1 MNFDP
6 ISKSVFDGLLNAY
19 NNHINLGASG
29 SVKDKKNGFGDM
41 AMRADIEAEECVFSS
56 LKKLSEENNL
66 RIICK
71 SEELGDQKLN
81 PNGEKTLFAVF
92 DGLDGSVNYLKKGEF
107 GYGTMV
113 AVADNENPK
122 YQDFFVAGLAMMEEG
137 KIVLAIKD
145 DGVYLY
151 DIANDEFKKL
161 DKFRLTGRDPVNE
174 AFADDKTL
182 ANKYFP
188 EELKAYGDKPWI
200 MTGSSAW
207 SIYSI
212 CTGKKFNALIEVTR
226 KKNLEQP
233 IIYLLIAELGG
244 VMVDKTGSSI
254 GSKVFKEWGQERDGE
269 EYLISSKSLSVAND
283 IIRSINI

>member
-19 NNHINLGASG
+19 NNHINLGANG
-29 SVKDKKNGFGDM
+29 SIKDKKNRFGDM
-41 AMRADIEAEECVFSS
+41 AMRADIEAEEHVFSS
-56 LKKLSEENNL
+56 LKKFSDENSF

-71 SEELGDQKLN
+71 SEELGEQELN
-81 PNGEKTLFAVF
+81 PNGQKTLFAVF
-92 DGLDGSVNYLKKGEF
+92 DGLDGSTNYVKKGEY

-137 KIVLAIKD
+137 KIVLAIKNE
-145 DGVYLY
+145 GVYLY
-151 DIANDEFKKL
+151 DIANDGIKKL
-161 DKFRLTGRDPVNE
+161 DKFNQAETFG
-174 AFADDKTL
+174 DDKTL

-188 EELKAYGDKPWI
+188 EEINAYGDKPWV
-200 MTGSSAW
+200 MTGSTAW

-212 CTGKKFNALIEVTR
+212 CTDQKYNSLIEVTR

-233 IIYLLIAELGG
+233 IIYLLITELGG
-244 VMVDKTGSSI
+244 VMVDKNGNSI
-254 GSKVFKEWGQERDGE
+254 GEKIFNEWGQHGDGE
-269 EYLISSKSLSVAND
+269 EYLVTSKNLKPAND
-283 IIRSINI
+283 IISNINI